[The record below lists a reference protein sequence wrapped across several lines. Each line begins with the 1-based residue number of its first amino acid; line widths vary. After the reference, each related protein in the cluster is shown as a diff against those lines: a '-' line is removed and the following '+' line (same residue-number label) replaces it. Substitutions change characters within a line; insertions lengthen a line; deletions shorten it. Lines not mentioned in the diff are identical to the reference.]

1 MKILSQVE
9 LEEKEIE
16 RLKAELPSLEVVVAP
31 SIEKEMEEIVD
42 ADIFFG
48 RIPQSVFIAGK
59 NLKWVQVFGAGVET
73 QFFPELVNSDVILTN
88 TSGAYNYTM
97 ADQAFALI
105 LAISRGIAMFERN
118 RKQRIW
124 GRTTMLRQLAGQT
137 LGVIGLGNIGGEIAK
152 RGKAFGM
159 KVIAVDIR
167 DIECPSYVDQ
177 LCKIDNLDDVLSQSD
192 YLVLVVPLTNLTRG
206 MIGREELR
214 KMKPTAYLINI
225 GRGPLVDEKA
235 LIESLKTGIIAGA
248 GLDVFE
254 KEPLPPDSELW
265 DMENVVMSPHV
276 GGLSPETRALSFE
289 IFLENFKRFISNK
302 PLRNV
307 VDKQRQF

>member
-16 RLKAELPSLEVVVAP
+16 RLKAELPGLEVVVAP
-31 SIEKEMEEIVD
+31 GIEKEMQEIVD
-42 ADIFFG
+42 SDIFFG

-59 NLKWVQVFGAGVET
+59 KLKWVQVFGAGVET

-88 TSGAYNYTM
+88 TSGAYNHTM

-124 GRTTMLRQLAGQT
+124 GRTTMLHQLAGQT
-137 LGVIGLGNIGGEIAK
+137 LGIIGLGNIGGEIAK

-192 YLVLVVPLTNLTRG
+192 YLVLIVPLTDLTRG

-225 GRGPLVDEKA
+225 GR
-235 LIESLKTGIIAGA
+235 
-248 GLDVFE
+248 
-254 KEPLPPDSELW
+254 
-265 DMENVVMSPHV
+265 
-276 GGLSPETRALSFE
+276 
-289 IFLENFKRFISNK
+289 
-302 PLRNV
+302 
-307 VDKQRQF
+307 